1 MHQNMQLVISFLK
14 LAKQSLDFIV
24 VGNIAHKG
32 FRAGQRQNQVSR
44 FLLQSL
50 ILIVTASFAPALCS
64 PCAIDHAIERL
75 LATPNTTATRPWR
88 SNDMHLSWK
97 I

>member
-50 ILIVTASFAPALCS
+50 ILISHCQLCAGIVQPLRDRPRNRALIGDS
-64 PCAIDHAIERL
+64 EHDRHTSMQIG
-75 LATPNTTATRPWR
+75 
-88 SNDMHLSWK
+88 
-97 I
+97 

>member
-24 VGNIAHKG
+24 VGNIAHEG

-50 ILIVTASFAPALCS
+50 VLISDSELRARIVQSLR
-64 PCAIDHAIERL
+64 D
-75 LATPNTTATRPWR
+75 
-88 SNDMHLSWK
+88 
-97 I
+97 